1 MAQPDSGRAAAATTD
16 DAAADLRTDRLM
28 KAALAILGET
38 GRTDFTVAQV
48 VERAKTSLRA
58 FYQRFGTKD
67 ELLLALIESIM
78 VESTGRWRAETDG
91 LAPTDALRYLIERI
105 SAPAES
111 STQHGINRG
120 LTNYNEQ
127 LADAYPRE
135 YAQVLSPIHRLIS
148 DILSRG
154 MSTGEFRADLDVD
167 ATAAIVMQTAL
178 GALRLRSLG
187 AELFA
192 RPVGGT
198 LIHEF
203 CLRGL
208 TR

>member
-1 MAQPDSGRAAAATTD
+1 MAQPTQRQKPSE
-16 DAAADLRTDRLM
+16 AADLRTDRFM

-48 VERAKTSLRA
+48 VERARTSLRA
-58 FYQRFGTKD
+58 FYQRFATKD
-67 ELLLALIESIM
+67 ELLLALIETIM
-78 VESTGRWRAETDG
+78 AEATGRWRAETDP
-91 LAPTDALRYLIERI
+91 LPPADALRVLIERI

-127 LADAYPRE
+127 LAVAYPRE
-135 YAQVLSPIHRLIS
+135 YAQVLAPIHDLIR
-148 DILSRG
+148 DILRRG
-154 MSTGEFRADLDVD
+154 IASGDFRSDLDLD
-167 ATAAIVMQTAL
+167 AASAILMQTAL

-187 AELFA
+187 SELFGS
-192 RPVGGT
+192 PVDGAQ
-198 LIHEF
+198 IYDF

-208 TR
+208 NG